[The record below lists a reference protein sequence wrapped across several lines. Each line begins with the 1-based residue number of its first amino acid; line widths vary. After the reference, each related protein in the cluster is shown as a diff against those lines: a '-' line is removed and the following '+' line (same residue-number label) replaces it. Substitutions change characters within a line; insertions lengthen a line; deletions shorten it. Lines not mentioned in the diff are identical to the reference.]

1 MSGYY
6 SFKNGTSPS
15 ANFSVGNTQRA
26 GFVNVSSNYN
36 IQLNNAGY
44 VNQNSSVSNNSNS
57 ALLFG
62 VNTIDVNPNYSGLK
76 NTLQQEQNVNEQF
89 NRLASQTLQ
98 DGDVTIKP
106 YPNENKAYQN

>member
-26 GFVNVSSNYN
+26 SFVNASSNYN

-62 VNTIDVNPNYSGLK
+62 LDTNNYSGLK
-76 NTLQQEQNVNEQF
+76 NTLQQEQNVNDQF
-89 NRLASQTLQ
+89 NRLASNTLQ
-98 DGDVTIKP
+98 DGDVTIKL
-106 YPNENKAYQN
+106 YPNENKPYQN